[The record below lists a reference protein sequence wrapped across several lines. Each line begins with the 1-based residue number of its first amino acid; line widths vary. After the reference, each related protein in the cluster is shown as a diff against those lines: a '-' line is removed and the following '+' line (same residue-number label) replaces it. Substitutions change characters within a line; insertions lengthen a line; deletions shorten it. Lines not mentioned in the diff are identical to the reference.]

1 MEKAT
6 IGVLAHV
13 DAGKTTLCEA
23 ILYTAGRLRKLG
35 RVDRGDSLF
44 DTHVLERARG
54 ITIFSKQADFDL
66 GGRSF
71 TLLDTPGHVDF
82 VAETERTLPVLDAA
96 VLVVSGSAGVQ
107 AHTETL
113 WRLLRRYR
121 VPTVIFVTKT
131 DLYTPEREELL
142 SELRKRLSPDVLD
155 VTGEK
160 LPAVSEKLAED
171 LASLN
176 EGLMNSYLEGEP
188 ITAEDLSDLFSRCAV
203 FPAVFGSG
211 LRLTGV
217 DVLLNTLVRCVPSPL
232 YSDSFGARVYKITHD
247 DNGARVTHLKLTGG
261 SLKIRDTVS
270 YEDRDGN
277 AHSEKIT
284 SVRRYTS
291 EKYVQLAEA
300 SAGDVAAVT
309 GLSGT
314 YAGMGIGSC
323 EGAVQPVEQPV
334 MVYRVVPPEDTD
346 LRVLASRL
354 AVLEEEDP
362 LLRISY
368 SERLSQLQIRIMG
381 EIQIQVLES
390 VIRERFG
397 IDVKITEG
405 KVLYRETIRS
415 TVEGVGHFEPL
426 RHYAEVHLLLEPGP
440 PGSGV
445 QIASDCHTDKLALN
459 WQRLILYNLS
469 EKQHLG
475 VLAGYPLTDVR
486 ITLKSGKA
494 HLKHTE
500 GGDFREAALRAVR
513 QGLMQA
519 DSVLLE
525 PVYSYSLTLPTPLTG
540 RALGDIRLMSGDYE
554 VEALEDGNSVIK
566 GHCPV
571 SEMQGYAS
579 QVASYTAGR
588 GSLSAIAD
596 GYAPCHDAEKV
607 IAASGY
613 DPLRDVANTPDSVFC
628 RRGAGVNVRWDEVPK
643 YMHLESV
650 LKPDKEAQAL
660 ERRQGWNLDEKALEK
675 IMEREFGPIRRR
687 MYSAA
692 RTVYAAEDGAE
703 EEQRKHHLI
712 IDGYNVLF
720 AWEET
725 KAASERSLDLAR
737 TKLMDILA
745 DYSGFTGDDVL
756 LVFDAYRSP
765 DNTGKRFEHHGIEVV
780 FTEAGESA
788 DAFIERMANRIGR
801 DDRVTVVSS
810 DNLVRLGS
818 FRSGVQRMSSRNL
831 EEAVSRINGRIA
843 EIIRRQNLDSGAR
856 LGEILDR
863 EELEEWLS
871 RTQTSSEEPKT

>member
-1 MEKAT
+1 M
-6 IGVLAHV
+6 
-13 DAGKTTLCEA
+13 
-23 ILYTAGRLRKLG
+23 
-35 RVDRGDSLF
+35 
-44 DTHVLERARG
+44 
-54 ITIFSKQADFDL
+54 
-66 GGRSF
+66 
-71 TLLDTPGHVDF
+71 
-82 VAETERTLPVLDAA
+82 
-96 VLVVSGSAGVQ
+96 
-107 AHTETL
+107 
-113 WRLLRRYR
+113 
-121 VPTVIFVTKT
+121 
-131 DLYTPEREELL
+131 
-142 SELRKRLSPDVLD
+142 
-155 VTGEK
+155 
-160 LPAVSEKLAED
+160 
-171 LASLN
+171 
-176 EGLMNSYLEGEP
+176 
-188 ITAEDLSDLFSRCAV
+188 
-203 FPAVFGSG
+203 
-211 LRLTGV
+211 
-217 DVLLNTLVRCVPSPL
+217 
-232 YSDSFGARVYKITHD
+232 
-247 DNGARVTHLKLTGG
+247 
-261 SLKIRDTVS
+261 
-270 YEDRDGN
+270 
-277 AHSEKIT
+277 
-284 SVRRYTS
+284 
-291 EKYVQLAEA
+291 
-300 SAGDVAAVT
+300 
-309 GLSGT
+309 
-314 YAGMGIGSC
+314 
-323 EGAVQPVEQPV
+323 
-334 MVYRVVPPEDTD
+334 
-346 LRVLASRL
+346 
-354 AVLEEEDP
+354 
-362 LLRISY
+362 
-368 SERLSQLQIRIMG
+368 
-381 EIQIQVLES
+381 
-390 VIRERFG
+390 
-397 IDVKITEG
+397 
-405 KVLYRETIRS
+405 
-415 TVEGVGHFEPL
+415 
-426 RHYAEVHLLLEPGP
+426 
-440 PGSGV
+440 
-445 QIASDCHTDKLALN
+445 
-459 WQRLILYNLS
+459 
-469 EKQHLG
+469 G

-519 DSVLLE
+519 ESVLLE

-540 RALGDIRLMSGDYE
+540 RALGDIRLLCGDSE

-660 ERRQGWNLDEKALEK
+660 ERRQGWNLDEKALEQ

-692 RTVYAAEDGAE
+692 RTVYAAEDTAE

>member
-23 ILYTAGRLRKLG
+23 VLYTAGRLRKLG
-35 RVDRGDSLF
+35 RVDHRDSVF
-44 DTHVLERARG
+44 DSHILERTRG

-66 GGRSF
+66 GVRSF

-96 VLVVSGSAGVQ
+96 VLVVSGSSGVQ

-113 WRLLRRYR
+113 WRLLKRYG

-131 DLYTPEREELL
+131 DLFCPDRKDLL
-142 SELRKRLSPDVLD
+142 ADLRKRLSPDILD
-155 VTGEK
+155 LTDEK
-160 LPAVSEKLAED
+160 LPELSPALAED
-171 LASLN
+171 LASMN
-176 EGLMNSYLEGEP
+176 EGLMESYLAGDD
-188 ITAEDLSDLFSRCAV
+188 ITSEDLKDLFASRAV
-203 FPAVFGSG
+203 YPVIFGSG

-217 DVLLNTLVRCVPSPL
+217 DALLSVLCTVVPEPL

-247 DNGARVTHLKLTGG
+247 ENGARVTHLKLTGG
-261 SLKIRDTVS
+261 SLRIRDTVS
-270 YEDRDGN
+270 YTDRDGGSI
-277 AHSEKIT
+277 SEKIT
-284 SVRRYTS
+284 GIRRYIS
-291 EKYVQLAEA
+291 EKYASLTEA
-300 SAGDVAAVT
+300 AAGDVVAVT
-309 GLSGT
+309 GLSST
-314 YAGMGIGSC
+314 YTGMGIGSC
-323 EGAVQPVEQPV
+323 AGTVVPVEQPV
-334 MVYRVVPPEDTD
+334 MRYKVTPPDDTD
-346 LRVLASRL
+346 LRVLASKL

-368 SERLSQLQIRIMG
+368 SEKLAQLQIHIMG

-390 VIRERFG
+390 IIKDRFG
-397 IDVKITEG
+397 IGVSISEG
-405 KVLYRETIRS
+405 KVLYKETIS
-415 TVEGVGHFEPL
+415 NTVEGVGHFEPL

-440 PGSGV
+440 PGSGIQV
-445 QIASDCHTDKLALN
+445 SSACHTDKLALN

-469 EKQHLG
+469 EKQHVG

-486 ITLKSGKA
+486 IILKSGRA

-513 QGLMQA
+513 QGLMNA

-525 PVYSYSLTLPTPLTG
+525 PVYSYRITLPTSQAG
-540 RALGDIRLMSGDYE
+540 RALGDIKLMSGDYE
-554 VEALEDGNSVIK
+554 VETLEDGNSLIT

-579 QVASYTAGR
+579 VVASYTGGR

-596 GYAPCHDAEKV
+596 GFRPCHDSERV
-607 IAASGY
+607 IAEAAY
-613 DPLRDVANTPDSVFC
+613 DPVRDVANTPDSVFC
-628 RRGAGVNVRWDEVPK
+628 RRGAGFNVRWDEVPK

-650 LKPDKEAQAL
+650 LKPDKGVQAE
-660 ERRQGWNLDEKALEK
+660 ERRQGWNLDEKALEQ
-675 IMEREFGPIRRR
+675 IMEREFGPIKRRI
-687 MYSAA
+687 YSPA
-692 RTVYAAEDGAE
+692 RTVYSADDTSEEDA
-703 EEQRKHHLI
+703 RKHHLI

-725 KAASERSLDLAR
+725 KALSAKSLDLAR
-737 TKLMDILA
+737 SRLMDILA
-745 DYSGFTGDDVL
+745 DYRGFTGDEIL

-765 DNTGKRFEHHGIEVV
+765 DNSGKRFEHHGIEVV
-780 FTEAGESA
+780 FTENGESA
-788 DAFIERMANRIGR
+788 DAYIERMANRIGR

-818 FRSGVQRMSSRNL
+818 FRSGVQRMSSQNL
-831 EEAVSRINGRIA
+831 EDAVFRINRRIS
-843 EIIRRQNLDSGAR
+843 EIIDRQNLETGTR
-856 LGEILDR
+856 LGDILDE
-863 EELEEWLS
+863 EELEEWLN
-871 RTQTSSEEPKT
+871 RTRSSSEEQKT